1 MPKLRNLI
9 IIVALIFLFF
19 SLLGIIGGNSFFTV
33 LKKSFLGTLLL
44 SLLLSGAFYI
54 INKIVS
60 GVSVP
65 NSEEKNYGQDIA
77 SGSPSNN
84 IDIVLEKENPYEIT
98 GADLILDNG
107 NSSLSQGGKANG
119 SLSAEHLVEE
129 VEEDSLGDINA
140 LDIKAQNDE
149 IVEVMNDNLNNS
161 DSLSAVDLQ
170 KDIFGN
176 EDSVTFAG
184 KKQNEALN
192 SLGDD
197 VNAETMAK
205 AIKTVITRDEK
216 GKK

>member
-19 SLLGIIGGNSFFTV
+19 TLLGIIGGNSFSTV
-33 LKKSFLGTLLL
+33 LKKSFLGTLFL

-60 GVSVP
+60 GVSVTS
-65 NSEEKNYGQDIA
+65 SEEKNYGQDIA
-77 SGSPSNN
+77 SDSPSNN

-98 GADLILDNG
+98 GEDLISDNE
-107 NSSLSQGGKANG
+107 NSSLSQGGKSNG

-140 LDIKAQNDE
+140 LDIKTGNDE
-149 IVEVMNDNLNNS
+149 IVEVMNDNLNNG
-161 DSLSAVDLQ
+161 DSLPSVDLQ

-176 EDSVTFAG
+176 VDSSTFAG

-192 SLGDD
+192 SLGDN